1 MSQFNSNTEPARP
14 EQEPQKPMPTP
25 GNPEKQQT
33 GGAGVEINPGELNNQ
48 NEVDLDSSEIKPQKP
63 QEH

>member
-1 MSQFNSNTEPARP
+1 MINANANTEPARP
-14 EQEPQKPMPTP
+14 DQEPNRPAP
-25 GNPEKQQT
+25 GQTPEKQQT
-33 GGAGVEINPGELNNQ
+33 GREGVEINPGKLNNQ